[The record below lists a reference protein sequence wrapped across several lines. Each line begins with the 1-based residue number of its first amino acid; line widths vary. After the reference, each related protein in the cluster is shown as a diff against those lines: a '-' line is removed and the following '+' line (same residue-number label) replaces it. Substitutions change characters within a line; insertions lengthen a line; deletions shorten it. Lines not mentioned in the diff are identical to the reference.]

1 VNTEVANQSD
11 LIYHHT
17 DHGGITGILSYE
29 TFRFSH
35 IDYLNDSSERTYV
48 HSYIDMYIEQEKLRH
63 ANDKDML
70 YMLDGMLDENRLAR
84 SIRSPTHY
92 ISCFTTSPN
101 ELSQWRGYARTV
113 PGYAIAFRR
122 DALVGATSKI
132 LEEKQTGGVRA
143 GKVTYLGPRKG
154 KSLVSDLIQARITR
168 MKSLIQQSA
177 EAVAN
182 GTRPIDLKYE
192 AGHVADLLHSFF
204 TQNRPESFK
213 HDAFYQEQEFRI
225 AINLFNAPS
234 AKGPAALSVYA
245 GAASMKPYI
254 ELTYGKDV
262 MRSLIDHLIV
272 GPTPERELACRAL
285 KQYCTSLGYD
295 FRVEYCDIP
304 FRPGW

>member
-1 VNTEVANQSD
+1 MNTEVADQSD

-17 DHGGITGILSYE
+17 DHGGVTGILSYQ

-48 HSYIDMYIEQEKLRH
+48 HSYIDKYIEQEKLRH

-70 YMLDGMLDENRLAR
+70 YMLDGMLDENRMAR

-101 ELSQWRGYARTV
+101 ELSQWRGYTRTV

-122 DALVGATSKI
+122 DALVAATRKI

-143 GKVTYLGPRKG
+143 GKVTYLGSRKG
-154 KSLVSDLIQARITR
+154 KQLVSDLIQARITR

-177 EAVAN
+177 EAEAS
-182 GTRPIDLKYE
+182 GARPIDLKYE

-204 TQNRPESFK
+204 TQNRPAFFK
-213 HDAFYQEQEFRI
+213 HDAFYQEQEFRV

-234 AKGPAALSVYA
+234 KEGPAAYSVYA
-245 GAASMKPYI
+245 ATASMKPYI
-254 ELTYGKDV
+254 ELKYGKEL
-262 MRSLIDHLIV
+262 MQSLIERLIV
-272 GPTPERELACRAL
+272 GPTPEKELACGAL
-285 KQYCTSLGYD
+285 TQYCNSLGYD
-295 FRVEYCDIP
+295 FPVDYCEIP